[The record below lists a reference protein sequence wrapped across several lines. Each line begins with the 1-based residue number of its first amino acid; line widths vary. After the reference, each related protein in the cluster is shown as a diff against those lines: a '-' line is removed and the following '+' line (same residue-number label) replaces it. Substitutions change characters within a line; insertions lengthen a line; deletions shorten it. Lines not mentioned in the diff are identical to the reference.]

1 MRRSLGKNRLTSAGQ
16 GPDRS
21 SVDEV
26 RFAPSEPAMDGYI
39 LVVDDDADH
48 RALLAETITLMGYP
62 TEQAENGRVAL
73 DRLEEA
79 LPRLVLLDLK
89 MPVMS
94 GWAVLEAL
102 QQMPHAASIP
112 VLVISA
118 YGFEWEAELIGAAG
132 YVGKPVDLEALRQKI
147 EGLIGSPAPALLH

>member
-1 MRRSLGKNRLTSAGQ
+1 
-16 GPDRS
+16 
-21 SVDEV
+21 
-26 RFAPSEPAMDGYI
+26 MDGYI

-48 RALLAETITLMGYP
+48 RTLLAETIALMGYQA
-62 TEQAENGRVAL
+62 EQAENGRAAL
-73 DRLEEA
+73 ERLEEA

-102 QQMPHAASIP
+102 QQMPRAASIP

-132 YVGKPVDLEALRQKI
+132 FVGKPVDLDALRQRI
-147 EGLIGSPAPALLH
+147 EGLIGQPAPALLH

>member
-1 MRRSLGKNRLTSAGQ
+1 MRRAAGKERRAEQSSALATSRSAG
-16 GPDRS
+16 GP
-21 SVDEV
+21 
-26 RFAPSEPAMDGYI
+26 APADGYI

-48 RALLAETITLMGYP
+48 RELLADSLSAMGYSV
-62 TEQAENGRVAL
+62 EQAENGRLAL
-73 DRLEEA
+73 DRLEEQLPA
-79 LPRLVLLDLK
+79 LLLLDLK

-102 QQMPHAASIP
+102 RQMPRASGIP

-132 YVGKPVDLEALRQKI
+132 YVGKPVDLAALGLKVQA
-147 EGLIGSPAPALLH
+147 LIGQPRPALLH

>member
-1 MRRSLGKNRLTSAGQ
+1 
-16 GPDRS
+16 
-21 SVDEV
+21 
-26 RFAPSEPAMDGYI
+26 MDGYI

-48 RALLAETITLMGYP
+48 RQLLAETIALMGYQA
-62 TEQAENGRVAL
+62 EQAENGRVAL
-73 DRLEEA
+73 DRLEDG
-79 LPRLVLLDLK
+79 LPLLVLLDLK

-102 QQMPHAASIP
+102 RQMPHASAIP

-132 YVGKPVDLEALRQKI
+132 YVSKPVDLDALRQKI
-147 EGLIGSPAPALLH
+147 ERLVGSPSPALLH

>member
-1 MRRSLGKNRLTSAGQ
+1 MRRGIGK
-16 GPDRS
+16 DRRPQS
-21 SVDEV
+21 SPLDEV
-26 RFAPSEPAMDGYI
+26 RPAVGGYI

-48 RALLAETITLMGYP
+48 RCLLAETIALMGYQ
-62 TEQAENGRVAL
+62 TEQAENGRAAL

-132 YVGKPVDLEALRQKI
+132 YVSKPVDLDALRQKI
-147 EGLIGSPAPALLH
+147 EALIGGPAPALLH